1 MTDQPFR
8 IIPFTMI
15 RPPVLHNMDIIT
27 FFSFEERKKRL
38 VKDHK
43 SYLILAPTPW
53 QPHPRGITN
62 VKMIPPHREETE
74 PTHHLS
80 WFVFIPSVVCL
91 ALSLLFP
98 VLNSR
103 VKCGNQ
109 VVQYQDIFR
118 LADPPRGQDQLSNSI
133 ILFIRLRKQDKR
145 KIEVFTFVFS

>member
-1 MTDQPFR
+1 
-8 IIPFTMI
+8 
-15 RPPVLHNMDIIT
+15 
-27 FFSFEERKKRL
+27 
-38 VKDHK
+38 
-43 SYLILAPTPW
+43 
-53 QPHPRGITN
+53 
-62 VKMIPPHREETE
+62 MIPPHRGETE
-74 PTHHLS
+74 PSHHLS
-80 WFVFIPSVVCL
+80 WFVFTPSVVCL